1 MEKEQLSQML
11 KPLEW
16 HEDHAYPEDQI
27 AGTNLWYDFYLDFSM
42 GKYSLLKIDINS
54 ETYLVKDGIKTLEEG
69 KEIAWE
75 EYIDDVMSM
84 F

>member
-1 MEKEQLSQML
+1 ML

-16 HEDHAYPEDQI
+16 YEDDDYPGDEV
-27 AGTNLWYDFYLDFSM
+27 AGTNLWYDYALELSL
-42 GKYSLLKIDINS
+42 GTYSLLKIDINA

-69 KEIAWE
+69 KQLAWE
-75 EYIDDVMSM
+75 EYVKDVMSM